1 MRAVAQFLPIHH
13 SPVTSHFCIM
23 TRATA
28 ALIVL
33 CIYGAAL
40 VAISLWGGRRTHNGN
55 DFFLASRRLSAW
67 LIAFSHVA
75 NASPVWLLLA
85 ISGAA
90 FVWGLAAVWI
100 WLAVICGYALNAFY
114 VGPRLRQISIGQ
126 GALTLVQVLS
136 TDAGDRL
143 QPLIVRSAALILS
156 LVLLLEISAV
166 LHAAS
171 SAFAAGFGFDFTTT
185 CITAVAALS
194 IVTLVGGFW
203 SLSFSDVVQV
213 GVLFV
218 MACIVPLLAITVSG
232 GLEQLQIG
240 FEALSPATTDWF
252 AGRKGVVALS
262 LVIGIGGL
270 GFELAGQPHALARY
284 MAARDDLTL
293 RRGRWVAL
301 VCIAVLLG
309 VMIICGWAASVLY
322 AGLEQPELAVFVTL
336 ERVLSPTVSAFL
348 IALVLAVMVIGMGNR
363 LLILASCLS
372 VDMKRSVSPLSF
384 AWARVV
390 LVFYAVVAL
399 CMALYATES
408 LLNQAMFAFAAMG
421 ASFGPLLLV
430 RLTGKRVR
438 PGSTL
443 GAMWAGFVLTVLFH
457 ALPDAPG
464 DFLERVLPFV
474 AALGIAL
481 TGGER
486 RRNPD
491 RADRAQETVHDR
503 VPI

>member
-1 MRAVAQFLPIHH
+1 M
-13 SPVTSHFCIM
+13 VTRS
-23 TRATA
+23 TA

-33 CIYGAAL
+33 CAYGAVL
-40 VAISLWGGRRTHNGN
+40 FAIALWGGRRTHNGN
-55 DFFLASRRLSAW
+55 DFFLASRRLTAW
-67 LIAFSHVA
+67 LVAFSHVA

-85 ISGAA
+85 LSGAA
-90 FVWGLAAVWI
+90 FAWGLAAVWI
-100 WLAVICGYALNAFY
+100 WLAVISGYALNAFY
-114 VGPRLRQISIGQ
+114 VGPRLRQLSIGQ
-126 GALTLVQVLS
+126 GTLTMVQVLS

-143 QPLIVRSAALILS
+143 QPVIVRSAALILS
-156 LVLLLEISAV
+156 VALLLEIGAV
-166 LHAAS
+166 LHAAGS
-171 SAFAAGFGFDFTTT
+171 VFETSFGFDFTSA
-185 CITAVAALS
+185 CITAIAA
-194 IVTLVGGFW
+194 IVVVTLVGGFW
-203 SLSFSDVVQV
+203 SLSCSDFVQV

-218 MACIVPLLAITVSG
+218 VACIVPFLAIAVSG
-232 GLEQLQIG
+232 GFEQLQIG
-240 FEALSPATTDWF
+240 FQSLGPATTDWF
-252 AGRKGVVALS
+252 AGRKGVVALA
-262 LVIGIGGL
+262 LVIGVSGL

-284 MAARDDLTL
+284 MAARDDLAL
-293 RRGRWVAL
+293 RRGRWIALACIAILLALML
-301 VCIAVLLG
+301 VC
-309 VMIICGWAASVLY
+309 GWSASVLY
-322 AGLEQPELAVFVTL
+322 AGLEQPELAMFATL
-336 ERVLSPTVSAFL
+336 ERVLSPALSGFL
-348 IALVLAVMVIGMGNR
+348 IALVLAVMLIGMGNR
-363 LLILASCLS
+363 LLVLASCLS

-390 LVFYAVVAL
+390 LAAYAVTAL
-399 CMALYATES
+399 CLALYASES

-443 GAMWAGFVLTVLFH
+443 GAMWAGFILTLVFH

-474 AALGIAL
+474 TSLGIAL

-491 RADRAQETVHDR
+491 RADRSQETVHDR